1 MLPGNYG
8 CLSRRSASPNVPWS
22 FWSFGR
28 LLQLWPFM
36 SYNLLFLWGYTL
48 FFNGV
53 ISVLITGITWDITVR
68 RGPCWFTT
76 PIFFGLMVD
85 ISIQDEGLQNDF
97 PWTGEAPP
105 LQSLATTICEP
116 WCWNI
121 YQHLP
126 EQNSPSYVGKYT
138 STMEH
143 MGLENTTIPESSGI
157 SSGILSDISS
167 DILFGILSGGIS
179 SAVSP
184 RRESNQIVPWFL
196 PGLSS
201 AGSPVQTWLAGESPI
216 KKMMFPLKK
225 KNMHF

>member
-53 ISVLITGITWDITVR
+53 ISVLITGITWAITVR

-85 ISIQDEGLQNDF
+85 ISIQDEGLQNDL

-143 MGLENTTIPESSGI
+143 MGLENTTIPEWPSV
-157 SSGILSDISS
+157 
-167 DILFGILSGGIS
+167 LFHHVGNPIRLCPDSYLDFHQR
-179 SAVSP
+179 VP
-184 RRESNQIVPWFL
+184 RFKR
-196 PGLSS
+196 GL
-201 AGSPVQTWLAGESPI
+201 LENH
-216 KKMMFPLKK
+216 PLKRWCS
-225 KNMHF
+225 H